1 MMLRRESR
9 KTIYCLP
16 FIVCS
21 NDIRIGTITIK
32 PIKALIKD
40 ENCKE
45 LLKEK
50 VFGDDGCVIEIDGF
64 RSGDFYNKN
73 IDIEINRAIEALKAS
88 YFYCSPPSIMN
99 IKGFIGNETFECFQ
113 LIEKMKPMANT
124 HFEHKIQFSNGMSNF
139 YLSLD
144 KYYKFR
150 AEFIDNFKLRIHK
163 NDFMYY
169 GLFYECIS
177 IDQVFSVVR
186 LYNKCWGLYS
196 ANDFFDKALYS
207 RVSIEVLSKFKFS
220 KGSKPIHDAFKFI
233 FLRLRETIEGF
244 NYNDKNDKFLYSI
257 YLDNIKP
264 CFDSICNKIERYFF
278 ALADARNYIAHEGKE
293 HSNFLTIS
301 PYLIFFPV
309 FFTLLSQKD
318 ETTSDVYRYI
328 FLLGLF
334 MYDVETWDDIDFS
347 KFPTR
352 RSHLD
357 SYLNWAKVYP
367 KYLEHNKEA
376 AYCLLL
382 GFKTFIEDAKKP

>member
-1 MMLRRESR
+1 MLRHDNR
-9 KTIYCLP
+9 KVIYCLP

-32 PIKALIKD
+32 PIKTIIDD
-40 ENCKE
+40 ENCNE
-45 LLKEK
+45 LLNEK
-50 VFGDDGCVIEIDGF
+50 VFGDDGCIIEIDGF

-88 YFYCSPPSIMN
+88 YFYSSPPSMMN
-99 IKGFIGNETFECFQ
+99 INGFVGNETFECFQ
-113 LIEKMKPMANT
+113 LIEKMKPIANT
-124 HFEHKIQFSNGMSNF
+124 HFEQKIQFSNGMTNF
-139 YLSLD
+139 SLSLD

-150 AEFIDNFKLRIHK
+150 SEFINNFKLRIHK

-169 GLFYECIS
+169 NLFYEDIS
-177 IDQVFSVVR
+177 TDQVFSVIR

-196 ANDFFDKALYS
+196 AKDFFDKALYS

-220 KGSKPIHDAFKFI
+220 KGGKSIPDAFKFI
-233 FLRLRETIEGF
+233 FLKLREKIEGF
-244 NYNDKNDKFLYSI
+244 NYNNENDKFLYSI
-257 YLDNIKP
+257 YSDNIKP
-264 CFDSICNKIERYFF
+264 IFDSICGKIEKYFL

-293 HSNFLTIS
+293 HSNFLNIS

-309 FFTLLSQKD
+309 FFTLLAEKN

-334 MYDVETWDDIDFS
+334 MYDVDTWDYIDFR
-347 KFPTR
+347 KFPTK

-376 AYCLLL
+376 AHCLLL
-382 GFKTFIEDAKKP
+382 GFKTFIEDSKCS